1 MSRRGDDSISRPD
14 TSSGSTSRE
23 RSGRDGILANP
34 TATRVAR
41 IAGLARRQARS
52 KHRRFLVEGPQGVRE
67 AVRWAPER
75 VLDLYM
81 TEAAAS
87 RHPEI
92 WAEAKAAGLYRHL
105 TTAEVMAAM
114 SADAQG
120 VLAVAAMGES
130 NGADTLTGALEGTR
144 LVAVLTGAQDPGNAG
159 TIIRAADAAGAD
171 AVILLRGS
179 VEATSPKVVRSTAGS
194 LFHLPVIT
202 GVGLEEAVK
211 ALRAAGLTILVAD
224 SRGETDLFEA
234 EASVACGGLLSAPS
248 AWLLGNEAHGFAPEV
263 LNRADAVIS
272 IPILGRAESLNVATA
287 AALCLYASARAQ
299 RA

>member
-1 MSRRGDDSISRPD
+1 MTPATPIDYDDAPQ
-14 TSSGSTSRE
+14 
-23 RSGRDGILANP
+23 ILDNP
-34 TATRVAR
+34 TSQRVAR
-41 IAGLARRQARS
+41 VAGLARRQARS
-52 KHRRFLVEGPQGVRE
+52 KHGRFLVEGPQGVRE

-75 VLDLYM
+75 ILDLYM
-81 TEAAAS
+81 TESAAS
-87 RHPEI
+87 RHPGI
-92 WAEAKAAGLYRHL
+92 WAEARAAGLYRHL

-114 SADAQG
+114 STDAQG

-130 NGADTLTGALEGTR
+130 SGADALARALEGAR

-202 GVGLEEAVK
+202 GVGLEEAIG
-211 ALRAAGLTILVAD
+211 ALRAVGLTILAAD
-224 SRGETDLFEA
+224 SRGDTDIFEA
-234 EASVACGGLLSAPS
+234 EGSAAAGGLLSAPS
-248 AWLLGNEAHGFAPEV
+248 AWLLGNEAHGLAPEA
-263 LNRADAVIS
+263 LSRADTVIS